1 MLSLFTRIFLTT
13 TLFLNFGLS
22 NATHSKNV
30 KDSLKITSIS
40 YLRDSPSY
48 TLENILKLQSSNKFT
63 PIRNHYFNF
72 GRTQDKFWLH
82 ININAIGSHFPI
94 LKIDNPHI
102 YNVFIYKKDHNSLQL
117 LHHVGSDLKF
127 SDRPVTYRNFIL
139 PLDTLTDNSAQYF
152 ILLDRKNEVLK
163 FSVELADKKNII
175 SNINLDYWLIGIF
188 TGVILF
194 ILLFNTF
201 LWISLK
207 DKIHPWYILYLSLL
221 LIFIWADLGIG
232 YEFIWNDMP
241 ELNKNIR
248 NPIGMLAFASQLH
261 LMQLFINQTKVNS
274 QFFSLINFNKI
285 LLITL
290 SLLVVF
296 SLYYKIQLKDYQF
309 RIFQI
314 SFYLA
319 YIGGLILVLLA
330 LFEKILQRNKSALIY
345 MIAIL
350 PLIGQ
355 IIYIILI
362 RWNLIANPI
371 NTSSTL
377 AICLLMEVIVIT
389 IGLTIR
395 YNNYKSNYNKLEINL
410 INQKN
415 LTLNKVLIAIE
426 DEKKRIAED
435 LHDEIGGTLSVVKGI
450 ISNIDNNS
458 THEVKEKLLH
468 SQQLLDNICTDLRY
482 ITHDLMPSNFI
493 NNSLENA
500 LEETIKKANLA
511 TSNLHF
517 TFLKEGDVIAM
528 DKRVELN
535 IFRIV
540 NELIHNIKKHANA
553 TQAIIQLNYHQN
565 FLQLMVED
573 NGKGI
578 LSDNNLNHGI
588 GFKNLKSRAEY
599 INAEI
604 HIDSGQSGTT
614 IICNIPYHEKLG

>member
-117 LHHVGSDLKF
+117 LHHIGSDLKF

-274 QFFSLINFNKI
+274 QFFSLINYNKI

-296 SLYYKIQLKDYQF
+296 SVYYKIQLKDYQF

-345 MIAIL
+345 LIAIL

>member
-117 LHHVGSDLKF
+117 LHHIGSDLKF

-188 TGVILF
+188 TGIILF

-296 SLYYKIQLKDYQF
+296 SVYYKIQLKDYQF

-345 MIAIL
+345 LIAIL

>member
-345 MIAIL
+345 LIAIL

>member
-72 GRTQDKFWLH
+72 GRTQDKYWLH

-274 QFFSLINFNKI
+274 QFFSLINYNKI

-345 MIAIL
+345 LIAIL

>member
-188 TGVILF
+188 TGIILF

>member
-72 GRTQDKFWLH
+72 GRTQDRYWLH

-188 TGVILF
+188 TGIILF

-345 MIAIL
+345 LIAIL

-500 LEETIKKANLA
+500 LEETIKKVNLA

-540 NELIHNIKKHANA
+540 NE
-553 TQAIIQLNYHQN
+553 
-565 FLQLMVED
+565 
-573 NGKGI
+573 
-578 LSDNNLNHGI
+578 
-588 GFKNLKSRAEY
+588 
-599 INAEI
+599 
-604 HIDSGQSGTT
+604 
-614 IICNIPYHEKLG
+614 